1 MSETNVAVSMGT
13 QAMSAL
19 SQTTKVTIDAVAA
32 LLAKRDLDGLDSD
45 LLNWVKDG
53 GTLKSNV
60 VIPRIMLQ
68 EFKSRAKEET
78 VSFETIDTDAQ
89 TQWVTIVYKGAKT
102 HKVNQR
108 GELVRIGDEIPGG
121 TVVDLNGDEE
131 KIRKIAT
138 EINEKYRNQIK
149 ASYEMDAE
157 ELETIIKENER
168 AKKGNTDFGAIGDLS
183 LSEAK
188 LLQAQMSEH
197 FILNA
202 LEYNEEKDIYRV
214 IFENEE
220 RKRELGEFGS
230 STELAIRE
238 AALLSKD
245 EEVAEYIRTEN
256 ASTKYFRKAIAEK
269 NMNKLNGVTLME
281 PIDLQAVP
289 GTPQHHPRNFFITFN
304 DNIAH
309 IELEDKKLHQHLVR
323 DIDFTTEA
331 GREEVFSALN
341 EMTSVRSVAKE
352 TLDRHDMLYDKL
364 LKIPSQTRQDI
375 TRYNRLIE
383 KQEQLEKDLRLSLI
397 RSGYTVERAE
407 AEIKNRKE
415 QPLFSED
422 ELIKKKIKNLE
433 SIDSRINDVKNLIN
447 EIPQEDFRFTKFMTK
462 KKIDTNL
469 VRALNEKYESVGQ
482 RMNEKD
488 LHIDTQIRVPD
499 SDFLSRT
506 ISNVSGEKM
515 ADVELLALQRVLDTV
530 NRDAAKLKVVNA
542 SYFIQSS
549 YDKQGEQA
557 QIMEQTTTYGDGLP
571 PEALIHISGGRN
583 MAESLNLDYDWKDPV
598 EPEPE
603 FDKDENRN
611 KIPDEYENIGDE
623 NRNGIPDKYDVGD
636 DDFDD
641 FEPHFNSDEK

>member
-1 MSETNVAVSMGT
+1 MSETNAAVSMGT

-138 EINEKYRNQIK
+138 DINEKYRNQIK

-157 ELETIIKENER
+157 EFETIIKEHER

-214 IFENEE
+214 IFENE
-220 RKRELGEFGS
+220 KRELGEFGS

-245 EEVAEYIRTEN
+245 EDVAEYIKTEN

-352 TLDRHDMLYDKL
+352 TLDRHDRLYDKL

-383 KQEQLEKDLRLSLI
+383 KQEQLKKDLRRSLI
-397 RSGYTVERAE
+397 LSGYTVERAE
-407 AEIKNRKE
+407 AEIKNRKM

-422 ELIKKKIKNLE
+422 KLIQKKIENLE
-433 SIDSRINDVKNLIN
+433 SIDSRINDAENLIN

-515 ADVELLALQRVLDTV
+515 ADVDLLALQRVLDTV

-598 EPEPE
+598 EPELDPE
-603 FDKDENRN
+603 WKDENRN

-623 NRNGIPDKYDVGD
+623 NRNGIPDEY

>member
-1 MSETNVAVSMGT
+1 M
-13 QAMSAL
+13 
-19 SQTTKVTIDAVAA
+19 
-32 LLAKRDLDGLDSD
+32 
-45 LLNWVKDG
+45 
-53 GTLKSNV
+53 
-60 VIPRIMLQ
+60 
-68 EFKSRAKEET
+68 
-78 VSFETIDTDAQ
+78 
-89 TQWVTIVYKGAKT
+89 
-102 HKVNQR
+102 
-108 GELVRIGDEIPGG
+108 
-121 TVVDLNGDEE
+121 
-131 KIRKIAT
+131 
-138 EINEKYRNQIK
+138 
-149 ASYEMDAE
+149 
-157 ELETIIKENER
+157 
-168 AKKGNTDFGAIGDLS
+168 
-183 LSEAK
+183 
-188 LLQAQMSEH
+188 
-197 FILNA
+197 
-202 LEYNEEKDIYRV
+202 
-214 IFENEE
+214 
-220 RKRELGEFGS
+220 
-230 STELAIRE
+230 
-238 AALLSKD
+238 LSKD
-245 EEVAEYIRTEN
+245 EDVAEYIRTEN
-256 ASTKYFRKAIAEK
+256 ASTKYFRKAIAEN

-323 DIDFTTEA
+323 DINFTTEA

-352 TLDRHDMLYDKL
+352 TLDRHDRLYDKL

-383 KQEQLEKDLRLSLI
+383 KREQLEKDLRRSLI
-397 RSGYTVERAE
+397 LSGYTVERAE
-407 AEIKNRKE
+407 AEIKNRN
-415 QPLFSED
+415 LFSED
-422 ELIKKKIKNLE
+422 KLIDEKIKSLE
-433 SIDSRINDVKNLIN
+433 SIDSRIKSAENLIN

-469 VRALNEKYESVGQ
+469 VRALNEKYESVDQ

-515 ADVELLALQRVLDTV
+515 ADVDLLALQRVLDTV

-598 EPEPE
+598 EPEFDPE
-603 FDKDENRN
+603 WKDENRN

-623 NRNGIPDKYDVGD
+623 NRNGIPDEY

>member
-1 MSETNVAVSMGT
+1 MSETNTAVSMGT

-19 SQTTKVTIDAVAA
+19 SQTTKITIDAVAA

-78 VSFETIDTDAQ
+78 ISFETIDTDAQ

-138 EINEKYRNQIK
+138 DINEEYRNQIK

-157 ELETIIKENER
+157 ELETIIEEHERTKE
-168 AKKGNTDFGAIGDLS
+168 GNTDFGAIGDLS

-197 FILNA
+197 FIRNA

-214 IFENEE
+214 IFENKE
-220 RKRELGEFGS
+220 RKREIGEFGS

-256 ASTKYFRKAIAEK
+256 ASTKYFRKAIAEN

-281 PIDLQAVP
+281 PIDLQAIP

-304 DNIAH
+304 NNIAH

-352 TLDRHDMLYDKL
+352 TLDRHDRLYDKL

-375 TRYNRLIE
+375 TRHNRLIE
-383 KQEQLEKDLRLSLI
+383 KREQLEKDLRRSLI
-397 RSGYTVERAE
+397 LSGYTVERAE
-407 AEIKNRKE
+407 AEINNRKK

-422 ELIKKKIKNLE
+422 KLIQKKIKSLE
-433 SIDSRINDVKNLIN
+433 SIDSRINNVKNLIK

-515 ADVELLALQRVLDTV
+515 AEVDLLALQRVLDTV

-542 SYFIQSS
+542 SYFIQSP

-598 EPEPE
+598 EPELDPE
-603 FDKDENRN
+603 WKDENRN
-611 KIPDEYENIGDE
+611 HIPDEYENIGDE
-623 NRNGIPDKYDVGD
+623 NRNGIPDEY

>member
-1 MSETNVAVSMGT
+1 MSETNAAVSMGT

-157 ELETIIKENER
+157 KLETIIKEHER
-168 AKKGNTDFGAIGDLS
+168 VKKGNTDFGAIGDLS

-197 FILNA
+197 FIRNA

-220 RKRELGEFGS
+220 RKKVLGEFGS

-289 GTPQHHPRNFFITFN
+289 GTPQHHSRNFFITFS

-352 TLDRHDMLYDKL
+352 TLDRHDRLYDKL

-383 KQEQLEKDLRLSLI
+383 KQEQLEKDLRRSLI
-397 RSGYTVERAE
+397 LSGYTVERAE
-407 AEIKNRKE
+407 AEIKNRN
-415 QPLFSED
+415 LFSED
-422 ELIKKKIKNLE
+422 KLIQKKIKSLE
-433 SIDSRINDVKNLIN
+433 SIDSRIKSAENLIN

-515 ADVELLALQRVLDTV
+515 ADVDLLALQRVLDTV

-542 SYFIQSS
+542 SYFIQSP
-549 YDKQGEQA
+549 YNKQGEQA

-598 EPEPE
+598 EPELDQE
-603 FDKDENRN
+603 WKDENRN

-623 NRNGIPDKYDVGD
+623 NRNGIPDEY

>member
-1 MSETNVAVSMGT
+1 MSETNAAVSMGT

-78 VSFETIDTDAQ
+78 ISFETIDTDAQ

-138 EINEKYRNQIK
+138 EINEEYRNQIK

-157 ELETIIKENER
+157 KLETIIEEHER
-168 AKKGNTDFGAIGDLS
+168 VKKGNTDFGAIGDLS

-197 FILNA
+197 FIRNA

-214 IFENEE
+214 IFENKE
-220 RKRELGEFGS
+220 RKKVLGEFGS

-245 EEVAEYIRTEN
+245 EEVAEYIRTES
-256 ASTKYFRKAIAEK
+256 ASTKYFRKAIAEN

-289 GTPQHHPRNFFITFN
+289 GTPQHHSRNFFITFN

-309 IELEDKKLHQHLVR
+309 IELEDKKLRQHLVR

-352 TLDRHDMLYDKL
+352 TLDRHGRLYDKL

-383 KQEQLEKDLRLSLI
+383 KQEQLEKDLRRSLI
-397 RSGYTVERAE
+397 LSGYTVERAE
-407 AEIKNRKE
+407 AEIKNRN
-415 QPLFSED
+415 LFSED
-422 ELIKKKIKNLE
+422 KLIQKKITNLE

-515 ADVELLALQRVLDTV
+515 ADVDLLALQRVLDTV

-542 SYFIQSS
+542 SYFIQSP

-598 EPEPE
+598 EPELDPE
-603 FDKDENRN
+603 WKDENRN

-623 NRNGIPDKYDVGD
+623 NRNGIPDEY

>member
-1 MSETNVAVSMGT
+1 MSETNAAVSMGT

-68 EFKSRAKEET
+68 EFKSRAKEEN

-138 EINEKYRNQIK
+138 DINEKYRNQIK
-149 ASYEMDAE
+149 ASYEMDSK
-157 ELETIIKENER
+157 ELRSIIESNKEY
-168 AKKGNTDFGAIGDLS
+168 NTDFGAIGDLS

-214 IFENEE
+214 IFENE
-220 RKRELGEFGS
+220 KRDLGEFGS

-245 EEVAEYIRTEN
+245 EEVAEYIRTES

-281 PIDLQAVP
+281 PIDLQAIP

-323 DIDFTTEA
+323 DIDFTT
-331 GREEVFSALN
+331 
-341 EMTSVRSVAKE
+341 
-352 TLDRHDMLYDKL
+352 
-364 LKIPSQTRQDI
+364 
-375 TRYNRLIE
+375 
-383 KQEQLEKDLRLSLI
+383 
-397 RSGYTVERAE
+397 
-407 AEIKNRKE
+407 
-415 QPLFSED
+415 
-422 ELIKKKIKNLE
+422 
-433 SIDSRINDVKNLIN
+433 
-447 EIPQEDFRFTKFMTK
+447 
-462 KKIDTNL
+462 
-469 VRALNEKYESVGQ
+469 
-482 RMNEKD
+482 
-488 LHIDTQIRVPD
+488 
-499 SDFLSRT
+499 
-506 ISNVSGEKM
+506 
-515 ADVELLALQRVLDTV
+515 
-530 NRDAAKLKVVNA
+530 
-542 SYFIQSS
+542 
-549 YDKQGEQA
+549 
-557 QIMEQTTTYGDGLP
+557 
-571 PEALIHISGGRN
+571 
-583 MAESLNLDYDWKDPV
+583 
-598 EPEPE
+598 
-603 FDKDENRN
+603 
-611 KIPDEYENIGDE
+611 
-623 NRNGIPDKYDVGD
+623 
-636 DDFDD
+636 
-641 FEPHFNSDEK
+641 

>member
-1 MSETNVAVSMGT
+1 MSETNTAVSMGT

-68 EFKSRAKEET
+68 EFKSRAKKEE

-138 EINEKYRNQIK
+138 DINEKYRNQIR
-149 ASYEMDAE
+149 ASYEMDSK
-157 ELETIIKENER
+157 ELRSIIEGNKEY
-168 AKKGNTDFGAIGDLS
+168 NTDFGAIGDLS

-214 IFENEE
+214 IFENE
-220 RKRELGEFGS
+220 KRELGEFGS

-352 TLDRHDMLYDKL
+352 TLDRHDRLYDKL

-383 KQEQLEKDLRLSLI
+383 KQEQLEKDLRRSLI
-397 RSGYTVERAE
+397 LSGYTVERAE
-407 AEIKNRKE
+407 AEINNRKK

-422 ELIKKKIKNLE
+422 KLIQKKIENLE
-433 SIDSRINDVKNLIN
+433 SIDSRINDAENLIN

-515 ADVELLALQRVLDTV
+515 ADVDLLALQRVLDTV

-542 SYFIQSS
+542 SYFIQSPHA
-549 YDKQGEQA
+549 KQGEQA

-598 EPEPE
+598 EPELDPE
-603 FDKDENRN
+603 WKDENRN

-623 NRNGIPDKYDVGD
+623 NRNGIPDEY

>member
-1 MSETNVAVSMGT
+1 MSETNAAVSMGT

-68 EFKSRAKEET
+68 EFKSRAKEEN

-131 KIRKIAT
+131 KIRKIAID
-138 EINEKYRNQIK
+138 INEKYRNQIK

-157 ELETIIKENER
+157 KFETIIKEHE

-197 FILNA
+197 FIRNA

-214 IFENEE
+214 IFENKE
-220 RKRELGEFGS
+220 RELGEFGS

-245 EEVAEYIRTEN
+245 EDVAEYIRTEN

-352 TLDRHDMLYDKL
+352 TLDRHDRLYDTL

-375 TRYNRLIE
+375 TRYNRLVE

-407 AEIKNRKE
+407 AEINNRENKK
-415 QPLFSED
+415 LFSED
-422 ELIKKKIKNLE
+422 DLIKKKIENLE
-433 SIDSRINDVKNLIN
+433 SIDSRIKDAENLIN

-488 LHIDTQIRVPD
+488 LHIDAQIRVPD

-515 ADVELLALQRVLDTV
+515 ADVDLLALQRVLDTV

-542 SYFIQSS
+542 SYFIQSP

-598 EPEPE
+598 EPELDPE
-603 FDKDENRN
+603 WKDENRN

-623 NRNGIPDKYDVGD
+623 NRNSIPDEYDD
-636 DDFDD
+636 WDD

>member
-1 MSETNVAVSMGT
+1 MSETNAAVSMGT

-89 TQWVTIVYKGAKT
+89 TQWVTIVYKGVKT

-138 EINEKYRNQIK
+138 DINEKYRNQIK
-149 ASYEMDAE
+149 ASYEMDSKE
-157 ELETIIKENER
+157 FETIIKEHEK
-168 AKKGNTDFGAIGDLS
+168 AKEGNTDFGAIGDLS

-197 FILNA
+197 FIRNA

-214 IFENEE
+214 IFENKE

-245 EEVAEYIRTEN
+245 EDVAEYIRTEN
-256 ASTKYFRKAIAEK
+256 ASTKYFRKAIAEN

-289 GTPQHHPRNFFITFN
+289 GTPQHHSRNFFITFN

-352 TLDRHDMLYDKL
+352 TLDRHDRLYDKL

-383 KQEQLEKDLRLSLI
+383 KREQLEKDLRRSLI
-397 RSGYTVERAE
+397 LSGYTVERAE
-407 AEIKNRKE
+407 AEIKNRN
-415 QPLFSED
+415 LFSED
-422 ELIKKKIKNLE
+422 KLIDEKIKSLE
-433 SIDSRINDVKNLIN
+433 SIDSRIKSAENLIN

-469 VRALNEKYESVGQ
+469 VRALNEKYESVDQ

-515 ADVELLALQRVLDTV
+515 ADVDLLALQRVLDTV

-598 EPEPE
+598 EPELDPE
-603 FDKDENRN
+603 WKDENRN

-623 NRNGIPDKYDVGD
+623 NRNGIPDEY

>member
-1 MSETNVAVSMGT
+1 MSETNTAVSMGT
-13 QAMSAL
+13 QTMSAL

-68 EFKSRAKEET
+68 EFKSKAKEQE

-138 EINEKYRNQIK
+138 EVNEKYRNQIK

-157 ELETIIKENER
+157 ELRSIIEGNKE
-168 AKKGNTDFGAIGDLS
+168 GNTDFGAIGDLS

-197 FILNA
+197 FVRNA

-214 IFENEE
+214 IFENK
-220 RKRELGEFGS
+220 KRELGEFGS

-256 ASTKYFRKAIAEK
+256 ASTKYFRKAIAEN

-309 IELEDKKLHQHLVR
+309 IELEDKKLRQHLAR

-352 TLDRHDMLYDKL
+352 TLDRHDKLYDKL

-407 AEIKNRKE
+407 AEINNRN
-415 QPLFSED
+415 LFSED
-422 ELIKKKIKNLE
+422 KLIQKKIENLK
-433 SIDSRINDVKNLIN
+433 SIDSRIKNAENLIN
-447 EIPQEDFRFTKFMTK
+447 KIPQEDFRFTKFMTK

-469 VRALNEKYESVGQ
+469 VRALNEKYESVNQ

-515 ADVELLALQRVLDTV
+515 ADVDLLALQRVLDTV

-542 SYFIQSS
+542 SYFIQSAF
-549 YDKQGEQA
+549 DKQSEKA
-557 QIMEQTTTYGDGLP
+557 QILEQTTTYGDGLP

-598 EPEPE
+598 EPELDPE
-603 FDKDENRN
+603 QSHKDENRN
-611 KIPDEYENIGDE
+611 KIPDEYENIGD
-623 NRNGIPDKYDVGD
+623 

>member
-1 MSETNVAVSMGT
+1 MSETNTAVSMGT
-13 QAMSAL
+13 QTMSAL
-19 SQTTKVTIDAVAA
+19 SQTTKITIDAVAA

-68 EFKSRAKEET
+68 EFKSRAKKET
-78 VSFETIDTDAQ
+78 ISFETIDTDAQ

-138 EINEKYRNQIK
+138 DINEEYRNQIK

-157 ELETIIKENER
+157 EFETIIKEHER
-168 AKKGNTDFGAIGDLS
+168 AKEGNTDFGAIGDLS

-197 FILNA
+197 FIRNA

-214 IFENEE
+214 IFENKE
-220 RKRELGEFGS
+220 RKRKIGEFGS

-256 ASTKYFRKAIAEK
+256 ASTKYFRKAIAEN

-281 PIDLQAVP
+281 PIDLQAIP

-304 DNIAH
+304 NNIAH

-323 DIDFTTEA
+323 DIDFTTKA

-352 TLDRHDMLYDKL
+352 TLDRHDRLYDKL

-375 TRYNRLIE
+375 TRHNRLIE
-383 KQEQLEKDLRLSLI
+383 KREQLEKDLRRSLI
-397 RSGYTVERAE
+397 LSGYTVERAE
-407 AEIKNRKE
+407 AEIKNRKNE
-415 QPLFSED
+415 KLFSED
-422 ELIKKKIKNLE
+422 ELIKKKIKNLK
-433 SIDSRINDVKNLIN
+433 SIDSRINNVKNLIK

-515 ADVELLALQRVLDTV
+515 AEVDLLALQRVLDTV

-542 SYFIQSS
+542 SYFIQSP

-583 MAESLNLDYDWKDPV
+583 MAESLNLNYDWKDPV
-598 EPEPE
+598 EPELDPE
-603 FDKDENRN
+603 WKDENRN
-611 KIPDEYENIGDE
+611 KIPDEYENVGDE
-623 NRNGIPDKYDVGD
+623 NRNGIPDEY

>member
-1 MSETNVAVSMGT
+1 MSETNTAVSMGT

-19 SQTTKVTIDAVAA
+19 SQTTKVTIDAVVA

-89 TQWVTIVYKGAKT
+89 TEWVTIVYKGAKT

-138 EINEKYRNQIK
+138 DINEKYRNQIR
-149 ASYEMDAE
+149 ASYEMDSK
-157 ELETIIKENER
+157 ELRSIIEGNKEY
-168 AKKGNTDFGAIGDLS
+168 NTDFGAIGDLS

-214 IFENEE
+214 IFENE
-220 RKRELGEFGS
+220 KRELGEFGS

-289 GTPQHHPRNFFITFN
+289 GTPQHHSRNFFITFN

-352 TLDRHDMLYDKL
+352 TLDRHDRLYDKL

-383 KQEQLEKDLRLSLI
+383 KQEQLEKDLRRSLI
-397 RSGYTVERAE
+397 LSGYTVERAE
-407 AEIKNRKE
+407 AEINNRKK

-422 ELIKKKIKNLE
+422 KLIQKKIENLE
-433 SIDSRINDVKNLIN
+433 SIDSRIKSAENLIN

-515 ADVELLALQRVLDTV
+515 ADVDLLALQRVLDTV

-542 SYFIQSS
+542 SYFIQSP
-549 YDKQGEQA
+549 YAKQGEQA

-598 EPEPE
+598 EPELDPE
-603 FDKDENRN
+603 WKDENRN

-623 NRNGIPDKYDVGD
+623 NRNGIPDEY

>member
-1 MSETNVAVSMGT
+1 MSETNTAVSMGT

-89 TQWVTIVYKGAKT
+89 TEWVTIVYKGAKT

-149 ASYEMDAE
+149 ASYEMDSKE
-157 ELETIIKENER
+157 FETIIEEHEK

-197 FILNA
+197 FIRNA

-214 IFENEE
+214 IFKNE
-220 RKRELGEFGS
+220 KRELGEFGS

-245 EEVAEYIRTEN
+245 EEVAEYIRTES
-256 ASTKYFRKAIAEK
+256 ASTKYFRKAIAEN

-352 TLDRHDMLYDKL
+352 TLDRHDRLYDKL

-383 KQEQLEKDLRLSLI
+383 KQEQLKKDLRRSLI
-397 RSGYTVERAE
+397 LSGYTVERAE
-407 AEIKNRKE
+407 AEIKNRE
-415 QPLFSED
+415 MQPLFSED
-422 ELIKKKIKNLE
+422 KLIQKKIKNLE
-433 SIDSRINDVKNLIN
+433 SVDSRINNVKNLIK

-469 VRALNEKYESVGQ
+469 VRALNAKYESVGQ

-515 ADVELLALQRVLDTV
+515 AEVDLLALQRVLDTV

-542 SYFIQSS
+542 SYFIQSPHA
-549 YDKQGEQA
+549 KQGEQA

-598 EPEPE
+598 EPELDPE
-603 FDKDENRN
+603 WKDENRN

-623 NRNGIPDKYDVGD
+623 NRNGIPDEY

>member
-1 MSETNVAVSMGT
+1 MSETNTAVSMGT

-19 SQTTKVTIDAVAA
+19 SQTTKVTIDVVAA

-60 VIPRIMLQ
+60 VVPRIMLQ
-68 EFKSRAKEET
+68 EFKSRAKEEN

-138 EINEKYRNQIK
+138 DINEKYRNQIK
-149 ASYEMDAE
+149 ASYEMDSKE
-157 ELETIIKENER
+157 FETIIKEHEK

-183 LSEAK
+183 LGEAK

-197 FILNA
+197 FIRNA

-214 IFENEE
+214 IFENE
-220 RKRELGEFGS
+220 KRELGEFGS

-245 EEVAEYIRTEN
+245 EEVAEYIRTES
-256 ASTKYFRKAIAEK
+256 ASTKYFRKAIAEN

-281 PIDLQAVP
+281 PIDLQAIP

-323 DIDFTTEA
+323 DIDFTTET

-352 TLDRHDMLYDKL
+352 TLDRHDRLYDKL

-375 TRYNRLIE
+375 TRYNRLVE
-383 KQEQLEKDLRLSLI
+383 KQEQLEKDLRRSLI
-397 RSGYTVERAE
+397 LSGYTVERAE
-407 AEIKNRKE
+407 AEIKNRN
-415 QPLFSED
+415 LFSED
-422 ELIKKKIKNLE
+422 KLIQKKIKNPE
-433 SIDSRINDVKNLIN
+433 SIDSRIDNVKNLIN

-469 VRALNEKYESVGQ
+469 VRALNEKYESVDQ
-482 RMNEKD
+482 KMNEKD

-515 ADVELLALQRVLDTV
+515 ADVDLLALQRVLDTV

-542 SYFIQSS
+542 SYFIQSP

-598 EPEPE
+598 EPELDPE
-603 FDKDENRN
+603 WKDENRN

-623 NRNGIPDKYDVGD
+623 NRNGIPDEYDD
-636 DDFDD
+636 WDD
-641 FEPHFNSDEK
+641 FEPRFNSDEK

>member
-1 MSETNVAVSMGT
+1 MSETNTAVSMGT

-89 TQWVTIVYKGAKT
+89 TEWVTIVYKGAKT

-149 ASYEMDAE
+149 ASYEMDSKE
-157 ELETIIKENER
+157 FETIIEEHEK

-197 FILNA
+197 FIRNA

-214 IFENEE
+214 IFKNE
-220 RKRELGEFGS
+220 KRELGEFGS

-245 EEVAEYIRTEN
+245 EEVAEYIRTES
-256 ASTKYFRKAIAEK
+256 ASTKYFRKAIAEN

-352 TLDRHDMLYDKL
+352 TLDRHDRLYDKL

-383 KQEQLEKDLRLSLI
+383 KQEQLKKDLRRSLI
-397 RSGYTVERAE
+397 LSGYTVERAE
-407 AEIKNRKE
+407 AEIKNRE
-415 QPLFSED
+415 MQPLFSED
-422 ELIKKKIKNLE
+422 KLIQKKIKNLE
-433 SIDSRINDVKNLIN
+433 SVDSRINNVKNLIK

-469 VRALNEKYESVGQ
+469 VRALNAKYESVGQ

-515 ADVELLALQRVLDTV
+515 AEVDLLALQRVLDTV

-542 SYFIQSS
+542 SYFIQSPH
-549 YDKQGEQA
+549 DKQGEQA

-598 EPEPE
+598 EPELDPE
-603 FDKDENRN
+603 WKDENRN

-623 NRNGIPDKYDVGD
+623 NRNGIPDEY

>member
-1 MSETNVAVSMGT
+1 MSETNAAVSMGT

-68 EFKSRAKEET
+68 EFKSRAKKENA
-78 VSFETIDTDAQ
+78 SFETIDTDAQ

-131 KIRKIAT
+131 KVRKIAT
-138 EINEKYRNQIK
+138 DINEKYRNQIK
-149 ASYEMDAE
+149 ASYEMDSKE
-157 ELETIIKENER
+157 FETIIKEHKK

-197 FILNA
+197 FIRNA

-214 IFENEE
+214 IFENE
-220 RKRELGEFGS
+220 KRELGEFGS

-245 EEVAEYIRTEN
+245 EDIAEYIKTEN

-352 TLDRHDMLYDKL
+352 TLDRHDRLYDKL

-375 TRYNRLIE
+375 TRYNRLVE
-383 KQEQLEKDLRLSLI
+383 KQEQLEKDLRRSLVLS
-397 RSGYTVERAE
+397 GHTVERAE
-407 AEIKNRKE
+407 AEIKNRN
-415 QPLFSED
+415 LFSED
-422 ELIKKKIKNLE
+422 ELIRKKIKSLE
-433 SIDSRINDVKNLIN
+433 SVDSRIKNVENLIK

-515 ADVELLALQRVLDTV
+515 ADIDLLALQRVLDTV

-542 SYFIQSS
+542 SYFIQSP
-549 YDKQGEQA
+549 YGKQGEQA

-598 EPEPE
+598 EPELDPE
-603 FDKDENRN
+603 WHKDENRN
-611 KIPDEYENIGDE
+611 HIPDEYENIGDE
-623 NRNGIPDKYDVGD
+623 NRNGIPDEY

>member
-1 MSETNVAVSMGT
+1 MSETNAAVSMGT

-157 ELETIIKENER
+157 KLETIIKEHER
-168 AKKGNTDFGAIGDLS
+168 VKKGNTDFGAIGDLS

-197 FILNA
+197 FIRNA

-220 RKRELGEFGS
+220 RKKVLGEFGS

-289 GTPQHHPRNFFITFN
+289 GTPQHHSRNFFITFS

-352 TLDRHDMLYDKL
+352 TLDRHDRLYDKL

-383 KQEQLEKDLRLSLI
+383 KQEQLEKDLRRSLI
-397 RSGYTVERAE
+397 LSGYTVERAE
-407 AEIKNRKE
+407 AEIKNRN
-415 QPLFSED
+415 LFSED
-422 ELIKKKIKNLE
+422 KLIQKKIKSLE
-433 SIDSRINDVKNLIN
+433 SIDSRIKSAENLIN
-447 EIPQEDFRFTKFMTK
+447 EIPQEDFRFTKFVTK

-515 ADVELLALQRVLDTV
+515 ADVDLLALQRVLDTV

-542 SYFIQSS
+542 SYFIQSP
-549 YDKQGEQA
+549 YNKQGEQA

-598 EPEPE
+598 EPELDQE
-603 FDKDENRN
+603 WKDENRN

-623 NRNGIPDKYDVGD
+623 NRNGIPDEY

>member
-1 MSETNVAVSMGT
+1 MSETNTAVSMGT

-68 EFKSRAKEET
+68 EFKSRAKEEN

-138 EINEKYRNQIK
+138 DINEKYRNQIK
-149 ASYEMDAE
+149 ASYEMDSK
-157 ELETIIKENER
+157 ELETIIKEHEK

-197 FILNA
+197 FIRNA

-214 IFENEE
+214 IFKNE
-220 RKRELGEFGS
+220 KRELGEFGS

-245 EEVAEYIRTEN
+245 EDIAEYIRTEN

-281 PIDLQAVP
+281 PIGLQAVP
-289 GTPQHHPRNFFITFN
+289 GTPQHHSRNLFITFN

-352 TLDRHDMLYDKL
+352 TLDRHDRLYDKL

-383 KQEQLEKDLRLSLI
+383 KREQLEKDLRRSLI
-397 RSGYTVERAE
+397 LSGYTVERAE
-407 AEIKNRKE
+407 AEINNRKM

-422 ELIKKKIKNLE
+422 ALIKKKIENLE
-433 SIDSRINDVKNLIN
+433 SIDSRIKSAEDLIK

-515 ADVELLALQRVLDTV
+515 ADVDLLALQRVLDTV

-542 SYFIQSS
+542 SYFIQSP
-549 YDKQGEQA
+549 YAKQGEQA

-583 MAESLNLDYDWKDPV
+583 MAESLNLDYDWKDPA
-598 EPEPE
+598 EPELDPE
-603 FDKDENRN
+603 WHKDENRN
-611 KIPDEYENIGDE
+611 GIPDEYENIGDE
-623 NRNGIPDKYDVGD
+623 NRNGIPDEYDD
-636 DDFDD
+636 WDD

>member
-1 MSETNVAVSMGT
+1 MSETNAAVSRGT

-19 SQTTKVTIDAVAA
+19 SQTTKVTIDAVVA

-89 TQWVTIVYKGAKT
+89 TEWVTIVYKGAKT

-138 EINEKYRNQIK
+138 DINEKYRNQIR
-149 ASYEMDAE
+149 ASYEMDSK
-157 ELETIIKENER
+157 ELRSIIEGNKEY
-168 AKKGNTDFGAIGDLS
+168 NTDFGAIGDLS

-214 IFENEE
+214 IFENE
-220 RKRELGEFGS
+220 KRELGEFGS

-289 GTPQHHPRNFFITFN
+289 GTPQHHSRNFFITFN

-352 TLDRHDMLYDKL
+352 TLDRHDRLYDKL

-383 KQEQLEKDLRLSLI
+383 KQEQLEKDLRRSLI
-397 RSGYTVERAE
+397 LSGYTVERAE
-407 AEIKNRKE
+407 AEINNRKK

-422 ELIKKKIKNLE
+422 KLIQKKIENLE
-433 SIDSRINDVKNLIN
+433 SIDSRIKSAENLIN

-515 ADVELLALQRVLDTV
+515 ADVDLLALQRVLDTV

-542 SYFIQSS
+542 SYFIQSP
-549 YDKQGEQA
+549 YAKQGEQA

-598 EPEPE
+598 EPELDPE
-603 FDKDENRN
+603 WKDENRN

-623 NRNGIPDKYDVGD
+623 NRNGIPDEY

>member
-1 MSETNVAVSMGT
+1 MSETNAAVSMGT
-13 QAMSAL
+13 QTMSAL

-60 VIPRIMLQ
+60 VVPRIMLQ

-149 ASYEMDAE
+149 ASYEMDSK
-157 ELETIIKENER
+157 ELETIIKEHET

-197 FILNA
+197 FIRNA

-214 IFENEE
+214 IFKNEE
-220 RKRELGEFGS
+220 RDLGEFGS

-245 EEVAEYIRTEN
+245 EDVAEYIRTEN
-256 ASTKYFRKAIAEK
+256 ASTKYFRKAIAEN

-289 GTPQHHPRNFFITFN
+289 GTPQHHSRNFFITFN

-352 TLDRHDMLYDKL
+352 TLDRHDRLYDKL

-375 TRYNRLIE
+375 TRYNRLVE
-383 KQEQLEKDLRLSLI
+383 KQEQLKKDLRRSLI
-397 RSGYTVERAE
+397 LSGYTVERAE
-407 AEIKNRKE
+407 AEINDRE
-415 QPLFSED
+415 NLFSED
-422 ELIKKKIKNLE
+422 KLIQKKIENLK
-433 SIDSRINDVKNLIN
+433 SIDSRIKSAENLIN

-515 ADVELLALQRVLDTV
+515 ADVDLLALQRVLDTV
-530 NRDAAKLKVVNA
+530 NRDAAKLKIVNA
-542 SYFIQSS
+542 SYFIQSP
-549 YDKQGEQA
+549 YDRQGEQA

-598 EPEPE
+598 EPELDPE
-603 FDKDENRN
+603 WKDENRN

-623 NRNGIPDKYDVGD
+623 NRNGIPDEYDD
-636 DDFDD
+636 WDD

>member
-1 MSETNVAVSMGT
+1 MSETNTAVSLGT
-13 QAMSAL
+13 QTMSAL

-68 EFKSRAKEET
+68 EFKSKAKEQE
-78 VSFETIDTDAQ
+78 VSFEAIDTDAQ

-157 ELETIIKENER
+157 ELETIIKEHER

-197 FILNA
+197 FIRNA

-214 IFENEE
+214 IFKNEE
-220 RKRELGEFGS
+220 RDLGEFGS

-256 ASTKYFRKAIAEK
+256 ASTKYFRKAIAEN

-309 IELEDKKLHQHLVR
+309 IELEDKKLRQHLAR

-352 TLDRHDMLYDKL
+352 TLDRHDKLYDKL

-375 TRYNRLIE
+375 TRYNRLVE

-407 AEIKNRKE
+407 AEINNRN
-415 QPLFSED
+415 LFSED
-422 ELIKKKIKNLE
+422 KLIQKKIENLK
-433 SIDSRINDVKNLIN
+433 SIDSRIKNAENLIN

-515 ADVELLALQRVLDTV
+515 ADVDLLALQRVLDTV

-542 SYFIQSS
+542 SYFIQSPFA
-549 YDKQGEQA
+549 KQGEQA

-598 EPEPE
+598 EPEPVE
-603 FDKDENRN
+603 PELDPEWKDENRN

-623 NRNGIPDKYDVGD
+623 NRNGIPDEYDD
-636 DDFDD
+636 WDD

>member
-1 MSETNVAVSMGT
+1 MSETNAAVSMGT
-13 QAMSAL
+13 QTMSAL

-68 EFKSRAKEET
+68 EFKSRAKKENA
-78 VSFETIDTDAQ
+78 SFETIDTDAQ

-131 KIRKIAT
+131 KVRKIAT
-138 EINEKYRNQIK
+138 DINEKYRNQIK
-149 ASYEMDAE
+149 ASYEMDSKE
-157 ELETIIKENER
+157 FETIIKEHKK

-197 FILNA
+197 FIRNA

-220 RKRELGEFGS
+220 RELGEFGS

-245 EEVAEYIRTEN
+245 EDIAEYIKTEN

-352 TLDRHDMLYDKL
+352 TLDRHDRLYDKL

-375 TRYNRLIE
+375 TRYNRLVE
-383 KQEQLEKDLRLSLI
+383 KQEQLEKDLRRSLVLS
-397 RSGYTVERAE
+397 GHTVERAE
-407 AEIKNRKE
+407 AEIKNRN
-415 QPLFSED
+415 LFSED
-422 ELIKKKIKNLE
+422 ELIKKKIKSLE
-433 SIDSRINDVKNLIN
+433 SVDSRIKNVENLIK

-515 ADVELLALQRVLDTV
+515 ADIDLLALQRVLDTV

-542 SYFIQSS
+542 SYFIQSP
-549 YDKQGEQA
+549 YGKQGEQA

-598 EPEPE
+598 EPELDSE
-603 FDKDENRN
+603 WHKDENRN

-623 NRNGIPDKYDVGD
+623 NRNGIPDEYDD
-636 DDFDD
+636 WDD
-641 FEPHFNSDEK
+641 FEPRFNSDEK

>member
-1 MSETNVAVSMGT
+1 MSETNAAVSMGT
-13 QAMSAL
+13 QTMSAL

-68 EFKSRAKEET
+68 EFKSRAKKENA
-78 VSFETIDTDAQ
+78 SFETIDTDAQ

-131 KIRKIAT
+131 KVRKIAT
-138 EINEKYRNQIK
+138 DINEKYRNQIK
-149 ASYEMDAE
+149 ASYEMDSKE
-157 ELETIIKENER
+157 FETIIKEHKK

-197 FILNA
+197 FIRNA

-220 RKRELGEFGS
+220 RELGEFGS

-245 EEVAEYIRTEN
+245 EDIAEYIKTEN

-352 TLDRHDMLYDKL
+352 TLDRHDRLYDKL

-375 TRYNRLIE
+375 TRYNRLVE
-383 KQEQLEKDLRLSLI
+383 KQEQLEKDLRRSLVLS
-397 RSGYTVERAE
+397 GHTVERAE
-407 AEIKNRKE
+407 AEIKNRN
-415 QPLFSED
+415 LFSED
-422 ELIKKKIKNLE
+422 ELIRKKIKSLE
-433 SIDSRINDVKNLIN
+433 SVDSRIKNVENLIK

-515 ADVELLALQRVLDTV
+515 ADIDLLALQRVLDTV

-542 SYFIQSS
+542 SYFIQSP
-549 YDKQGEQA
+549 YGKQGEQA

-598 EPEPE
+598 EPELDPE
-603 FDKDENRN
+603 WHKDENRN
-611 KIPDEYENIGDE
+611 HIPDEYENIGDE
-623 NRNGIPDKYDVGD
+623 NRNGIPDEY

>member
-1 MSETNVAVSMGT
+1 MSETNAAVSMGT

-68 EFKSRAKEET
+68 EFKSRAKKET

-138 EINEKYRNQIK
+138 DINEKYRNQIK

-157 ELETIIKENER
+157 ELETIIRENER

-183 LSEAK
+183 LGEAK

-220 RKRELGEFGS
+220 RELGEFGS

-245 EEVAEYIRTEN
+245 EDVAEYIRTEN
-256 ASTKYFRKAIAEK
+256 ASTKYFRKAIAEN

-352 TLDRHDMLYDKL
+352 TLDRHDRLYDKL

-407 AEIKNRKE
+407 AEINNRKK
-415 QPLFSED
+415 QPMFSKD
-422 ELIKKKIKNLE
+422 ELIQEKIKSLG
-433 SIDSRINDVKNLIN
+433 SIDSRIKNAENLIN

-515 ADVELLALQRVLDTV
+515 ADIDLLALQRVLDTV

-542 SYFIQSS
+542 SYFIQSPYS
-549 YDKQGEQA
+549 KQGEQA

-598 EPEPE
+598 EPELDPE
-603 FDKDENRN
+603 RKDENRN

-623 NRNGIPDKYDVGD
+623 NRNGIPDEY

-641 FEPHFNSDEK
+641 FEPHFTSDEK

>member
-1 MSETNVAVSMGT
+1 MSETNAAVSMGT

-78 VSFETIDTDAQ
+78 ISFETIDTDAQ
-89 TQWVTIVYKGAKT
+89 TQWVTIVYQGAKT

-138 EINEKYRNQIK
+138 EINEEYRNQIK

-157 ELETIIKENER
+157 KLETIIEEHER
-168 AKKGNTDFGAIGDLS
+168 VKKGNTDFGAIGDLS

-197 FILNA
+197 FIRNA

-214 IFENEE
+214 IFENKE
-220 RKRELGEFGS
+220 RKKVLGEFGS

-245 EEVAEYIRTEN
+245 EEVAEYIRTES
-256 ASTKYFRKAIAEK
+256 ASTKYFRKAIAEN

-289 GTPQHHPRNFFITFN
+289 GTPQHHSRNFFITFN

-309 IELEDKKLHQHLVR
+309 IELEDKKLRQHLVR

-352 TLDRHDMLYDKL
+352 TLDRHGRLYDKL

-383 KQEQLEKDLRLSLI
+383 KQEQLEKDLRRSLI
-397 RSGYTVERAE
+397 LSGYTVERAE
-407 AEIKNRKE
+407 AEIKNRN
-415 QPLFSED
+415 LFSED
-422 ELIKKKIKNLE
+422 KLIQKKITNLE

-515 ADVELLALQRVLDTV
+515 ADVDLLALQRVLDTV

-542 SYFIQSS
+542 SYFIQSP

-598 EPEPE
+598 EPELDPE
-603 FDKDENRN
+603 WKDENRN

-623 NRNGIPDKYDVGD
+623 NRNGIPDEY

>member
-1 MSETNVAVSMGT
+1 MSETNTAVSMGT

-60 VIPRIMLQ
+60 VVPRIMLQ
-68 EFKSRAKEET
+68 EFKGRAKEEE

-108 GELVRIGDEIPGG
+108 GELVRINGDIDSVG

-131 KIRKIAT
+131 KIRKIAAK
-138 EINEKYRNQIK
+138 INEKYRNQIK
-149 ASYEMDAE
+149 ASYEMDSKE
-157 ELETIIKENER
+157 FETIIKEHEK

-197 FILNA
+197 FIRNA
-202 LEYNEEKDIYRV
+202 IEYNEEKDIYRV
-214 IFENEE
+214 IFENE
-220 RKRELGEFGS
+220 KRELGEFGS

-245 EEVAEYIRTEN
+245 EDVAEHIRTEN

-281 PIDLQAVP
+281 PIDLQAIP
-289 GTPQHHPRNFFITFN
+289 GSPQHHPRNFFITFN

-352 TLDRHDMLYDKL
+352 TFDRHDRLYDKL

-375 TRYNRLIE
+375 TRYNRLVE
-383 KQEQLEKDLRLSLI
+383 KQEQLKKDLRRSLI
-397 RSGYTVERAE
+397 LSGYTVERAE
-407 AEIKNRKE
+407 AEIKNRKM

-422 ELIKKKIKNLE
+422 KLIDKKIKNLE
-433 SIDSRINDVKNLIN
+433 SIDSRINNAENLIK

-469 VRALNEKYESVGQ
+469 VRALNEKYESVNQ

-515 ADVELLALQRVLDTV
+515 ADIDLLALQRVLDTV

-549 YDKQGEQA
+549 FDKQGEQA

-598 EPEPE
+598 EPELDPE
-603 FDKDENRN
+603 WHKDENRN
-611 KIPDEYENIGDE
+611 HIPDEYENIGDE
-623 NRNGIPDKYDVGD
+623 NRNGIPDEYDD
-636 DDFDD
+636 WDD

>member
-1 MSETNVAVSMGT
+1 MSETNAAVSMGT

-68 EFKSRAKEET
+68 EFKSRAKEEN

-138 EINEKYRNQIK
+138 DINEEYRNQIK

-157 ELETIIKENER
+157 KLETIIKEHE

-197 FILNA
+197 FIRNA

-214 IFENEE
+214 IFENE
-220 RKRELGEFGS
+220 KRELGEFGS

-245 EEVAEYIRTEN
+245 EEVAEYIRTES

-352 TLDRHDMLYDKL
+352 TLDRHDRLYDKL

-407 AEIKNRKE
+407 AEIKNRN
-415 QPLFSED
+415 LFSED
-422 ELIKKKIKNLE
+422 ELIKKKIKSLE
-433 SIDSRINDVKNLIN
+433 SIDSRINDVKNLIK

-488 LHIDTQIRVPD
+488 LHIDAQIRVPD

-515 ADVELLALQRVLDTV
+515 AEVDLLALQRVLDTV

-542 SYFIQSS
+542 SYFIQSP

-598 EPEPE
+598 EPELDPE
-603 FDKDENRN
+603 WKDENRN

-623 NRNGIPDKYDVGD
+623 NRNGIPDEYDD
-636 DDFDD
+636 WDD

>member
-1 MSETNVAVSMGT
+1 MSETNAAVSMGT

-45 LLNWVKDG
+45 LLNWAKDG

-68 EFKSRAKEET
+68 EFKSRAKEEE

-138 EINEKYRNQIK
+138 DINEKYRNQIK
-149 ASYEMDAE
+149 ASYEMDSRE
-157 ELETIIKENER
+157 FETIIKEHEKV
-168 AKKGNTDFGAIGDLS
+168 KKGNTDFGAIGDLS
-183 LSEAK
+183 LGEAK

-197 FILNA
+197 FIRNA

-214 IFENEE
+214 IFENE
-220 RKRELGEFGS
+220 KRELGEFGS

-245 EEVAEYIRTEN
+245 EDVAEYIRTES

-281 PIDLQAVP
+281 PIDLQAIP

-323 DIDFTTEA
+323 DIDFTTET

-352 TLDRHDMLYDKL
+352 TLDRHDRLYDKL

-375 TRYNRLIE
+375 TRYNRLVE
-383 KQEQLEKDLRLSLI
+383 KREQLEKDLRRSLI
-397 RSGYTVERAE
+397 LSGYTVERAE
-407 AEIKNRKE
+407 AEINNRKNE
-415 QPLFSED
+415 KLFSED
-422 ELIKKKIKNLE
+422 KLVQKKIENLE
-433 SIDSRINDVKNLIN
+433 SIDSRIDNVKNLIK

-515 ADVELLALQRVLDTV
+515 AEVDLLALQRVLDTV

-542 SYFIQSS
+542 SYFIQSP
-549 YDKQGEQA
+549 YAKQGEQA

-598 EPEPE
+598 EPELDPE
-603 FDKDENRN
+603 WKDENRN

-623 NRNGIPDKYDVGD
+623 NRNGPGEYDD
-636 DDFDD
+636 WDD

>member
-1 MSETNVAVSMGT
+1 MSETNAAVSMGT
-13 QAMSAL
+13 QTMSAL

-68 EFKSRAKEET
+68 EFKSRAKEEN

-131 KIRKIAT
+131 KVRKIAT
-138 EINEKYRNQIK
+138 DINEKYRNQIK
-149 ASYEMDAE
+149 ASYEMDSKE
-157 ELETIIKENER
+157 FETIIKEHKK

-197 FILNA
+197 FIRNA

-220 RKRELGEFGS
+220 RELGEFGS

-245 EEVAEYIRTEN
+245 EDIAEYIKTEN

-352 TLDRHDMLYDKL
+352 TLDRHDRLYDKL

-375 TRYNRLIE
+375 TRYNRLVE
-383 KQEQLEKDLRLSLI
+383 KQEQLEKDLRRSLVLS
-397 RSGYTVERAE
+397 GHTVERAE
-407 AEIKNRKE
+407 AEIKNRN
-415 QPLFSED
+415 LFSED
-422 ELIKKKIKNLE
+422 ELIKKKIKSLE
-433 SIDSRINDVKNLIN
+433 SVDSRIKNVENLIK

-515 ADVELLALQRVLDTV
+515 ADIDLLALQRVLDTV

-542 SYFIQSS
+542 SYFIQSP
-549 YDKQGEQA
+549 YGKQGEQA

-598 EPEPE
+598 EPELDSE
-603 FDKDENRN
+603 WHKDENRN

-623 NRNGIPDKYDVGD
+623 NRNGIPDEYDD
-636 DDFDD
+636 WDD
-641 FEPHFNSDEK
+641 FEPRFNSDEK